1 MTRIFQA
8 YNVYILILI
17 SSYGIAEI
25 KDSRTEKLL
34 KTLYNNE
41 GWVVDNI
48 KDGISLSRKKIE
60 NMELTALMVKQEIMI
75 PKEIVQSVV
84 MDVNN
89 YEKFLNNQGLISK
102 VINRGI
108 NWVDGY
114 QYIPIDI
121 PLIANREYLFRM
133 YPDGHN
139 NEDTIS
145 IIHWYLLDKKQDV
158 LVELNERPK
167 DTVYLDHGAGLWVAE
182 EIEKDT
188 IILSYRI
195 YMDPGGS
202 LPDFMIDIM
211 NKVSVVNVFKDA
223 VAEAQ
228 NRHNLIIQ

>member
-121 PLIANREYLFRM
+121 PMIADREYLFRM

-139 NEDTIS
+139 KEDTIS

>member
-158 LVELNERPK
+158 LVELNEKPK

>member
-158 LVELNERPK
+158 LVELNEKPK

-182 EIEKDT
+182 EIENNI

>member
-1 MTRIFQA
+1 MIRLIQKYKIF
-8 YNVYILILI
+8 ILILM
-17 SSYGIAEI
+17 SSYGNAEI
-25 KDSRTEKLL
+25 KDNRTEELL

-48 KDGISLSRKKIE
+48 KEGISLSRKTIE
-60 NMELTALMVKQEIMI
+60 NMELTALMVRQKIMI
-75 PKEIVQSVV
+75 PKEIVQSVI

-89 YEKFLNNQGLISK
+89 YENFLNNKGLISK

-121 PLIANREYLFRM
+121 PMIADREYLFRM

-139 NEDTIS
+139 KEDTTS

-158 LVELNERPK
+158 LVELNERLK
-167 DTVYLDHGAGLWVAE
+167 DAVYLDHGAGLWVAE

-202 LPDFMIDIM
+202 LPDLLIDIM
-211 NKVSVVNVFKDA
+211 NKVSAVNVFKDA
-223 VAEAQ
+223 VTEAQ
-228 NRHNLIIQ
+228 NRYNLTIQ

>member
-182 EIEKDT
+182 EIENNI